1 MTAKMPIPGNVISE
15 AVLRY
20 GRERDRYLELAARVA
35 DISRRDIVEA
45 NAIRAQVTA
54 RAKSAKSFEGKLRR
68 FAKRQDKDFPTV
80 DVVFEQIGDF
90 AGVRIATWRPEDE
103 ARVADEIQKRFCGPG
118 GREVSADKKD
128 RLNVN
133 GDSFYRATHCQVFL
147 PEDELVGAYEILKGA
162 SCEIQVCS
170 MMVHLWNE
178 IEHDIGY
185 KPGGGALQPNEKG
198 LLEALG
204 HLTRSGDA
212 IITRLLEA
220 NEVRLEEQT
229 GDFDDVYDFVARLRK
244 VFPDADLSLH
254 AGQLFE
260 EIQALGLTSMEKLKE
275 AIGESNLN
283 PGRAKQEIGQFNQ
296 ILRNKGH
303 EDFSPNEDSSDL
315 VLVLLLE
322 KFAQKIEENHQ
333 AGRGVGRP
341 PRIASIAKRFRQYR
355 ADLRG

>member
-35 DISRRDIVEA
+35 DICRRDIVEA
-45 NAIRAQVTA
+45 NAIRAQVTV
-54 RAKSAKSFEGKLRR
+54 RAKSAKSFESKLRR
-68 FAKRQDKDFPTV
+68 FAKRQDKDFPTI

-118 GREVSADKKD
+118 GREVSVDKKD

-147 PEDELVGAYEILKGA
+147 PEDELVGAYENLKGA

-170 MMVHLWNE
+170 MMAHLWNE

-185 KPGGGALQPNEKG
+185 KPGGGDLQPNEKG

-204 HLTRSGDA
+204 HLIRSGDA

-283 PGRAKQEIGQFNQ
+283 PGRAKQKIFQFNQ

-303 EDFSPNEDSSDL
+303 EDYSPNEDSSDL

-322 KFAQKIEENHQ
+322 RFAQKIEENHQ